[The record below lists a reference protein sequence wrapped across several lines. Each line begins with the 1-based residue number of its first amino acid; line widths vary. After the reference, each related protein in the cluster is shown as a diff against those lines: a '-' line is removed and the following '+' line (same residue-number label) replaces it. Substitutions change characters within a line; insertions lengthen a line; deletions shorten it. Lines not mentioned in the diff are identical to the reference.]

1 MGVPVFLGEINMEQR
16 FFYCPICGGGLIK
29 SFLNGRQRLVCSKC
43 GRIHYENPIVGVAAI
58 IRNSKGEILMAK
70 RAPGLAYAGFWC
82 IPCGYVEYDEDI
94 LAAVAREAQEETG
107 LFIKPLEVYAV
118 HSNFH
123 DAKQHTVG
131 IWFKTK
137 IIAGKIFPGDD
148 ACELM
153 WADINNPPLLAF
165 KTDEYVLK
173 QLIMDEI

>member
-1 MGVPVFLGEINMEQR
+1 MGVPAFLGEINMEQR
-16 FFYCPICGGGLIK
+16 FFYCPICGGSLIK

-94 LAAVAREAQEETG
+94 LVAVAREAQEETG

-173 QLIMDEI
+173 QLITDEI

>member
-1 MGVPVFLGEINMEQR
+1 MGVPAFLGEINMEQR
-16 FFYCPICGGGLIK
+16 FFYCPICGGSLIK

-70 RAPGLAYAGFWC
+70 RAPGLAYEGFWC